1 MNVLV
6 DTSVFIRK
14 FRSQG
19 QSRELLDEL
28 ATGGD
33 TLYVSTITVFE
44 LLAGTSKSVRNPNR
58 QLLSDT
64 IVLDVNELIAERAV
78 VMHDQ
83 LQRDRFR
90 LHVADA
96 LIAATALSY
105 DLPLATLNTRHFER
119 VPGLRLYAPPP

>member
-96 LIAATALSY
+96 LIAATSLSY